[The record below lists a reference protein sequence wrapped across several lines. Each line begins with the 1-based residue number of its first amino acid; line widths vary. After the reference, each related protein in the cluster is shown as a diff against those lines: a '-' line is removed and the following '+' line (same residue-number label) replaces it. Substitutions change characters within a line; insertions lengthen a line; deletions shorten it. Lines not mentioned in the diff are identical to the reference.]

1 MLKIPY
7 LVQYSF
13 VHLIQWYGHYS
24 HFRLCKSFDETLP
37 FTYLFT
43 DNISSQLLNLVDN
56 HNIIRN
62 TNFQI
67 YPGEG
72 HFLEGALEHYYET
85 IEDFLGSC
93 LRTIEKQEE
102 QDFLDNFMAFR

>member
-1 MLKIPY
+1 MAAIAISDCVNLLMK
-7 LVQYSF
+7 
-13 VHLIQWYGHYS
+13 HYPL
-24 HFRLCKSFDETLP
+24 HIC
-37 FTYLFT
+37 LFT
-43 DNISSQLLNLVDN
+43 DNISSQLLYLVDN
-56 HNIIRN
+56 HNIIIIRN

-93 LRTIEKQEE
+93 FRTIEKQEE
-102 QDFLDNFMAFR
+102 QDFLDNFIAFR